1 MYASPEMLSPATA
14 KRARLAFEFGIE
26 PVTTDTAVSSSFVPL
41 PKALSFCLTWTSCP
55 ADRLGALS
63 QSLFPA
69 VPTTRFPSLPSN
81 FEEPTR
87 AFAPATTKMAN
98 AVTASAISTRLIPP
112 SPFRVDCR
120 ADPSARPNPLQAR
133 FLPVCDKSGLVL
145 VHPLQHRHEDVVAQQ
160 ARTLWVEAHEDGEIL
175 HVHVQHVAPSLGVVR
190 DKNVPRLRRAL
201 RQPILCLLLVAPS
214 SPPTGRTKTFFTP
227 HSADFWLGVY
237 ESLVTQ
243 RPAILEVP
251 VQVKLPPLEQPES
264 VVPSHF
270 PPMSSWTASDPGVML
285 HADAD

>member
-1 MYASPEMLSPATA
+1 MAPDPEP
-14 KRARLAFEFGIE
+14 
-26 PVTTDTAVSSSFVPL
+26 D
-41 PKALSFCLTWTSCP
+41 
-55 ADRLGALS
+55 
-63 QSLFPA
+63 QSMFPG
-69 VPTTRFPSLPSN
+69 VFTTRLPSFPSNL
-81 FEEPTR
+81 EPAR
-87 AFAPATTKMAN
+87 FAPAELIRSTSN
-98 AVTASAISTRLIPP
+98 AVTASAINARFIPP

-160 ARTLWVEAHEDGEIL
+160 ARGLRVEAHEDGEIL

-190 DKNVPRLRRAL
+190 DKQAPRLRRAL
-201 RQPILCLLLVAPS
+201 RQPILCLRLVAPS